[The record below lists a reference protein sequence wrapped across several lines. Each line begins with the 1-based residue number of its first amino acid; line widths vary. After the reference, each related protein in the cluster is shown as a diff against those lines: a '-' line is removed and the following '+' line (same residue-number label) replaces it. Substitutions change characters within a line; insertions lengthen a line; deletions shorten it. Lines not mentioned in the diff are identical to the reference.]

1 MAAST
6 SPLVWDFF
14 RELGSSVGVK
24 TGGVAHYY
32 DETAQT
38 IFLNGGLKT
47 RLSDPASGQWKT
59 AELSAP
65 SQFVNT
71 LDYIKLDLDH
81 PANGTLYM
89 AAVKADG
96 TLQFLRYQYA
106 ADISQI
112 TAQVTFTSQVDNP
125 ITQISASV
133 NNVSN
138 EFFSSNGTLFNPGAK
153 LTLGVAFGG
162 SEVYPIGVAY
172 LDETQHD
179 PLAQSVPISGR
190 NAIGYFLKEAS
201 FGTQTHFVGTYNEIG
216 TALAALAGVPK
227 FRTQVGTG
235 TVTIDYA
242 PKDSVLKGFD
252 YLNNVVYHNFNNP
265 MQLAELPDG
274 TVINGHSTFV
284 AQYLPNGYYTFEV
297 GREVFKRK
305 TKKSADGAYSGIYVT
320 GKTIDGK
327 ALAPVELPV
336 EHY

>member
-106 ADISQI
+106 ADIGALVQQ
-112 TAQVTFTSQVDNP
+112 ATFTSQVDNP
-125 ITQISASV
+125 ITQINVSV
-133 NNVSN
+133 KNVSN
-138 EFFSSNGTLFNPGAK
+138 ELFDSGGTLFNPGAR
-153 LTLGVAFGG
+153 LSTGVALGD

-172 LDETQHD
+172 LDDIQHD
-179 PLAQSVPISGR
+179 PLGSTVSVSGR

-201 FGTQTHFVGTYNEIG
+201 FGGDHVFKLAYQEICN
-216 TALAALAGVPK
+216 TLFKLAGVPR
-227 FRTQVGTG
+227 FEAMPGAG
-235 TVTIDYA
+235 ACDYDFK
-242 PKDSVLKGFD
+242 PEDSVLEGF
-252 YLNNVVYHNFNNP
+252 
-265 MQLAELPDG
+265 
-274 TVINGHSTFV
+274 S
-284 AQYLPNGYYTFEV
+284 
-297 GREVFKRK
+297 
-305 TKKSADGAYSGIYVT
+305 
-320 GKTIDGK
+320 
-327 ALAPVELPV
+327 
-336 EHY
+336 